1 MAKSTIIKELA
12 NNQISMEVALQRL
25 MIIASDLENEE
36 LSACA
41 EAELHGYSQSDTL
54 PEYRN
59 IRSIHFLYSGINGS
73 FKVTNC
79 PFTFTSILEE
89 KLSNIYNVPIMD
101 SVSSLQDFVDNP
113 DKKSYRRD
121 FSMLNGY
128 VLQRTGIQCTSI
140 YQTVPLNFLQKILS
154 QIKTILM
161 HVFLKLDKE
170 YGCLDDLD
178 VDTTT
183 KTPEEVEKI
192 NEVVNNYIFIDNSI
206 NVGDK
211 NKLKGSEIFG
221 GGRGH
226 G

>member
-36 LSACA
+36 LSAWA
-41 EAELHGYSQSDTL
+41 EAELHGYSQSDAL

-59 IRSIHFLYSGINGS
+59 IQSIHFVYSGINGS

-79 PFTFTSILEE
+79 PFTFTSVLEE
-89 KLSNIYNVPIMD
+89 KLSDIYNVPIMD
-101 SVSSLQDFVDNP
+101 SVSSLQNFVDNP
-113 DKKSYRRD
+113 DRQSYRRD

-161 HVFLKLDKE
+161 NVFLKLDKE

-178 VDTTT
+178 VDTTE

-206 NVGDK
+206 NVGDR
-211 NKLKGSEIFG
+211 NKLKGSGIFG
-221 GGRGH
+221 GGKGH

>member
-1 MAKSTIIKELA
+1 MAKSKIIKELA

-25 MIIASDLENEE
+25 MIIASDLDNEE
-36 LSACA
+36 LSAWA
-41 EAELHGYSQSDTL
+41 ETELHGYSQSDVL

-59 IRSIHFLYSGINGS
+59 VRSIHFVYSGINGS

-79 PFTFTSILEE
+79 PFTFTSVLEE
-89 KLSNIYNVPIMD
+89 KLSDIYNVPIMD
-101 SVSSLQDFVDNP
+101 SVSSLQNFVDNP
-113 DKKSYRRD
+113 DKQSYRRD
-121 FSMLNGY
+121 FSLLNGY

-161 HVFLKLDKE
+161 NVFLKLDKE

-178 VDTTT
+178 VDTTE

-192 NEVVNNYIFIDNSI
+192 NKVVNNYIFIDNSV
-206 NVGDK
+206 NAGDK
-211 NKLKGSEIFG
+211 NKLKGSGIFG
-221 GGRGH
+221 GCKGNG
-226 G
+226 

>member
-12 NNQISMEVALQRL
+12 NNQIPMEVALQRL

-36 LSACA
+36 LSAWA

-59 IRSIHFLYSGINGS
+59 IQSIHFLYSGINGS

-79 PFTFTSILEE
+79 PFTFTNILEE

-221 GGRGH
+221 GGKGH

>member
-12 NNQISMEVALQRL
+12 NNQISMEVDLQRL

-36 LSACA
+36 LSAWA
-41 EAELHGYSQSDTL
+41 EAELHGYSQSDAL

-59 IRSIHFLYSGINGS
+59 IQSIHFVYSGINGS

-79 PFTFTSILEE
+79 PFTFTSVLEE
-89 KLSNIYNVPIMD
+89 KLSDIYNVPIMD
-101 SVSSLQDFVDNP
+101 SVSSLQNFVDNP
-113 DKKSYRRD
+113 DKQSYRRD

-161 HVFLKLDKE
+161 NVFLKLDKE

-178 VDTTT
+178 VDTTE

-206 NVGDK
+206 NVGDR
-211 NKLKGSEIFG
+211 NKLKGSGIFG
-221 GGRGH
+221 GGKGH

>member
-12 NNQISMEVALQRL
+12 NNQIPMEVALQRL

-36 LSACA
+36 LSAWA

-79 PFTFTSILEE
+79 PFTFTNILEE

-161 HVFLKLDKE
+161 HVFLELDKE

-221 GGRGH
+221 GGKGH

>member
-36 LSACA
+36 LSAWA
-41 EAELHGYSQSDTL
+41 EAELHGYSQSDAL

-59 IRSIHFLYSGINGS
+59 IQSIHFVYSGINGS

-79 PFTFTSILEE
+79 PFIFTSVLEE
-89 KLSNIYNVPIMD
+89 KLSDIYNVPIMD
-101 SVSSLQDFVDNP
+101 SVSSLQNFVDNP
-113 DKKSYRRD
+113 DKQSYRRD

-161 HVFLKLDKE
+161 NVFLKLDKE

-178 VDTTT
+178 VDTTE
-183 KTPEEVEKI
+183 KTPEEVKKI

-206 NVGDK
+206 NVGDR
-211 NKLKGSEIFG
+211 NKLKGSGIFG
-221 GGRGH
+221 GGKGH

>member
-1 MAKSTIIKELA
+1 MAKSKIIKELA

-25 MIIASDLENEE
+25 MIIASDLGNEE
-36 LSACA
+36 LLAWV
-41 EAELHGYSQSDTL
+41 ETELQGYSQSDTL

-59 IRSIHFLYSGINGS
+59 IRSIHFVYSGINGNY
-73 FKVTNC
+73 KVTNC
-79 PFTFTSILEE
+79 PFTFTSVLEE
-89 KLSNIYNVPIMD
+89 KLSDIYNVPIMD
-101 SVSSLQDFVDNP
+101 SVSSLQNFIDNP
-113 DKKSYRRD
+113 EKQSYRRD

-140 YQTVPLNFLQKILS
+140 YQTVPLNFLQKIVS

-161 HVFLKLDKE
+161 NVFLKLDKE

-178 VDTTT
+178 VDTTA
-183 KTPEEVEKI
+183 KTPDEVEAI
-192 NEVVNNYIFIDNSI
+192 NKVVNNYIFIDNSI

-211 NKLKGSEIFG
+211 NKLKGSGIFG
-221 GGRGH
+221 GGKGH

>member
-36 LSACA
+36 LSAWA
-41 EAELHGYSQSDTL
+41 EAELHGYSQSDAL

-59 IRSIHFLYSGINGS
+59 IQSIHFVYSGINGS

-79 PFTFTSILEE
+79 PFTFTSVLEE
-89 KLSNIYNVPIMD
+89 KLSDIYNVPIMD
-101 SVSSLQDFVDNP
+101 SVSSLQNFVDNP
-113 DKKSYRRD
+113 DKQSYRRD

-161 HVFLKLDKE
+161 NVFLKLDKE
-170 YGCLDDLD
+170 
-178 VDTTT
+178 
-183 KTPEEVEKI
+183 
-192 NEVVNNYIFIDNSI
+192 
-206 NVGDK
+206 
-211 NKLKGSEIFG
+211 
-221 GGRGH
+221 
-226 G
+226 

>member
-25 MIIASDLENEE
+25 LIIASDLDNEE
-36 LSACA
+36 LSAWA
-41 EAELHGYSQSDTL
+41 EAELRGYSQTDTL

-59 IRSIHFLYSGINGS
+59 IQSIHFIYSGINGS

-79 PFTFTSILEE
+79 PFTFTNVLEDIL
-89 KLSNIYNVPIMD
+89 SDIYNVPIMD
-101 SVSSLQDFVDNP
+101 SVSSLQNFVDNP
-113 DKKSYRRD
+113 DKQSYRRD
-121 FSMLNGY
+121 FSMLNGL

-140 YQTVPLNFLQKILS
+140 YQTVPLNFLQNILS

-161 HVFLKLDKE
+161 NIFLKLDKE
-170 YGCLDDLD
+170 YGCLDNLD
-178 VDTTT
+178 VDTTV

-192 NEVVNNYIFIDNSI
+192 NKVVNNYIFVDNSI

-211 NKLKGSEIFG
+211 NKLKDSGILG

>member
-36 LSACA
+36 LSAWA
-41 EAELHGYSQSDTL
+41 EAELHGYSQSDAL

-59 IRSIHFLYSGINGS
+59 IQSIHFVYSGINGS

-79 PFTFTSILEE
+79 PFTFTSVLEE
-89 KLSNIYNVPIMD
+89 KLSDIYNVPIMD
-101 SVSSLQDFVDNP
+101 RVSSLQNFVDNP
-113 DKKSYRRD
+113 DKQSYRRD

-161 HVFLKLDKE
+161 NVFLKLDKE

-178 VDTTT
+178 VDTTE

-206 NVGDK
+206 NVGDR
-211 NKLKGSEIFG
+211 NKLKGSGIFG
-221 GGRGH
+221 GGKGH